1 MKLLLD
7 TNVFI
12 WLNDSPQ
19 RVDEQVMS
27 ILANPDND
35 LFLSLTSLWEM
46 QIKIQL
52 GKLQLSDSLP
62 EILKTQ
68 QVENNLELLRISL
81 EHVLALESLPH
92 HHKDPFDQL
101 VRSLTITQLEALG
114 DALLDFSGMADL
126 AVWFEANS
134 SPN

>member
-1 MKLLLD
+1 MRLLLD

-19 RVDEQVMS
+19 RIGEQVMS
-27 ILANPDND
+27 IVANPDND
-35 LFLSLTSLWEM
+35 LFLSLTSIWEM

-68 QVENNLELLRISL
+68 QVENNLELMTIAL
-81 EHVLALESLPH
+81 EHVWALDSLPY
-92 HHKDPFDQL
+92 HHKDPFDRLIIAQAQAEGMTL
-101 VRSLTITQLEALG
+101 VSADRIFGMYEVE
-114 DALLDFSGMADL
+114 LL
-126 AVWFEANS
+126 VV
-134 SPN
+134 

>member
-1 MKLLLD
+1 MRLLLD

-19 RVDEQVMS
+19 RIGEQVMS
-27 ILANPDND
+27 IVANPDND
-35 LFLSLTSLWEM
+35 LFLSLTSIWEM

-68 QVENNLELLRISL
+68 QVENNLELLTIDL
-81 EHVLALESLPH
+81 EHVWALDSLPY
-92 HHKDPFDQL
+92 HHKDPFDRLIIAQAQAEGMTL
-101 VRSLTITQLEALG
+101 VSADGIFGMYAVE
-114 DALLDFSGMADL
+114 LL
-126 AVWFEANS
+126 VV
-134 SPN
+134 